1 VYWVLTV
8 PTPRI
13 DWEKTSL
20 KPYVDILD
28 KHAIRIMN
36 EVRQGKIKTGES
48 MLFIPKG
55 FELTCVRRQHLVVV
69 GFEYICVFMLLCC
82 TLPKFLCCVHL
93 VYHEEVFHSWMQARF
108 LHKIT
113 VTKLWVIRIKQRG
126 QEQMAWSARP
136 QTSKQN
142 VCYHTSWVWNLYWS
156 PIGSKVGGRKKLILH
171 WNDNPTT
178 DDSDTCCK
186 KSRYCRSDDRVESIK
201 SRETLFQSA

>member
-1 VYWVLTV
+1 VVCWVLTV
-8 PTPRI
+8 PTPRT

-82 TLPKFLCCVHL
+82 TR
-93 VYHEEVFHSWMQARF
+93 ARQKYGNTWF
-108 LHKIT
+108 FDIT
-113 VTKLWVIRIKQRG
+113 RQQK
-126 QEQMAWSARP
+126 MAK
-136 QTSKQN
+136 T
-142 VCYHTSWVWNLYWS
+142 
-156 PIGSKVGGRKKLILH
+156 
-171 WNDNPTT
+171 
-178 DDSDTCCK
+178 
-186 KSRYCRSDDRVESIK
+186 
-201 SRETLFQSA
+201 